1 MLSIALALA
10 SAITWG
16 TGDFLG
22 GLQTRRFAVPYVL
35 VGTSLGG
42 GLLIVTALLVTGQ
55 SAPPASDMWLGVAC
69 GFVSLVALGAFY
81 SALAIGT
88 MSIVAPISATG
99 TAIPVIWGLAH
110 GETLGLI
117 AFAAVI
123 VTVVGVIL
131 ASREHKPDDALKE
144 ASGNHRTAVML
155 AFVAAAGFGT
165 IFVLIAEASTV
176 SVLWP
181 NLALRGTSFSLIC
194 IFVLLFR
201 GRLTN
206 PQPAGT
212 QWLTVIGVGF
222 FDVTANVT
230 YALAT
235 NHGPIAV
242 ASVVA
247 AMYPIMTVLLAYKF
261 LHERIAPSQKLGVAL
276 AIVGVAVLA
285 AA

>member
-35 VGTSLGG
+35 IGTSLGG
-42 GLLIVTALLVTGQ
+42 GLLILVALAITGQ
-55 SAPPASDMWLGVAC
+55 AAPPASDLWLGFAA
-69 GFVSLVALGAFY
+69 GFVSLIALGAFY
-81 SALAIGT
+81 SALSIGT

-99 TAIPVIWGLAH
+99 TAIPVVWGLAH
-110 GETLGLI
+110 GESLGLLAI
-117 AFAAVI
+117 AAVV
-123 VTVVGVIL
+123 VTVTGVVL
-131 ASREHKPDDALKE
+131 ASREHAPETKTE
-144 ASGNHRTAVML
+144 EESGDHRRAVVL
-155 AFVAAAGFGT
+155 SFVAAAGFGT

-181 NLALRGTSFSLIC
+181 NLVLRSTSFTLIC
-194 IFVLLFR
+194 VFVFLFR
-201 GRLTN
+201 GRIVN
-206 PQPAGT
+206 PRPAGG
-212 QWLTVIGVGF
+212 QWLTVIGIGF

-247 AMYPIMTVLLAYKF
+247 AMYPIMTVLLAYEF
-261 LHERIAPSQKLGVAL
+261 LHERISASQKLGVAL
-276 AIVGVAVLA
+276 AIAGVVVLA
-285 AA
+285 GA